1 MRLEDDEEEDMWNLI
16 RHKSV
21 RFKIYRERSIFPL
34 SRRLEQIRRR
44 ELQWK
49 ERVIDRKGD
58 IEKFDKEK

>member
-1 MRLEDDEEEDMWNLI
+1 MWNLI

-44 ELQWK
+44 EFQWK
-49 ERVIDRKGD
+49 ERVIDRRGD
-58 IEKFDKEK
+58 IEKLDNKK